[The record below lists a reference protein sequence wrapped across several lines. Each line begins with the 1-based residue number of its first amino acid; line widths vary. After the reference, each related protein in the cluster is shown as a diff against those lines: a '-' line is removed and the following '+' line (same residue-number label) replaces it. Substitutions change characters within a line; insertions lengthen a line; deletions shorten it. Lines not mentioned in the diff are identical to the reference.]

1 MYVKGECELRQSATM
16 SYFSQIRIIRKAYG
30 SCPIAKCGNVMRRW
44 PQTLE
49 YFGYFLC
56 VLSLS
61 FSRSHS
67 HSHSLVKNTTY
78 SHMTEWVSKI
88 ACFGTNSLHAW
99 VAVRTS
105 NLTIK
110 RKTNSTREIFSFL
123 EEMEHANK
131 LPRVKIEWK
140 IELVHVYQRSTKFE
154 WISKVSAI
162 TSVKLTAPSLDASG
176 RRRRFKQSAKG
187 ITGHKFSLLNR

>member
-16 SYFSQIRIIRKAYG
+16 SYFSQIRITRIAYG

-49 YFGYFLC
+49 NFGYILC
-56 VLSLS
+56 VFSLSLS
-61 FSRSHS
+61 FSHS
-67 HSHSLVKNTTY
+67 RSHSLVKNTTY
-78 SHMTEWVSKI
+78 SHMTKWVSKI

-99 VAVRTS
+99 VTVRTS

-110 RKTNSTREIFSFL
+110 RKTNSTREIFFS

-140 IELVHVYQRSTKFE
+140 IELLHVYQRSTNFE

-162 TSVKLTAPSLDASG
+162 TSVKFTAPSLDASG
-176 RRRRFKQSAKG
+176 RRRRFKQSVKG

>member
-1 MYVKGECELRQSATM
+1 MWQCNETM
-16 SYFSQIRIIRKAYG
+16 TANIRIFWVFFVRSLA
-30 SCPIAKCGNVMRRW
+30 
-44 PQTLE
+44 
-49 YFGYFLC
+49 
-56 VLSLS
+56 LS
-61 FSRSHS
+61 FSRS

-110 RKTNSTREIFSFL
+110 RKTNSTREIFFS

-131 LPRVKIEWK
+131 LPRAKIEWK

-176 RRRRFKQSAKG
+176 RRRRCFKQSAKG